1 VNLRRIEALF
11 FKDIFDAIRNYHIL
25 LLIATPVLLS
35 LLFSSLFTESRS
47 STMMP
52 RVGVMAAPDN
62 NLLQYIKPQKMGLK
76 LIFFSSRAELESK
89 IAEGDVSF
97 GLILPALVASA
108 AETATKP
115 RLTMIYPA
123 ETPEYTIERL
133 QHSLEEELRKY
144 LGKPAPPLPID
155 ITWEPIGG
163 NTGTKRSFGG
173 DMFPMLV
180 LMAMGMI
187 GLLGLPLSIAEE
199 REKRT
204 LEALF
209 LTPVTTGELIIGK
222 CLFSFSL
229 QIFTILAMVILN
241 SRWDGHQPYFWLITV
256 IGCIMFLFVGLLISS
271 VAKTQGSVNAMGSS
285 LFLCFQMVPT
295 LSPTSDFLR
304 MIAHLVPSTYV
315 MQGLKKALFLDLT
328 KVDIRSDILTLSVV
342 TILLYLIL
350 TLSFRRLQV
359 DR

>member
-1 VNLRRIEALF
+1 MNLRRIEALV

-25 LLIATPVLLS
+25 LLVATPILLS

-47 STMMP
+47 SVMMP
-52 RVGVMAAPDN
+52 RVGIMAEPDN
-62 NLLQYIKPQKMGLK
+62 RLFQYIKPQKMGLK
-76 LIFFSSRAELESK
+76 LVFFSSRTELESK

-97 GLILPALVASA
+97 GLILPTLPASMPA
-108 AETATKP
+108 MEQKP
-115 RLTMIYPA
+115 HLTMIYPA

-133 QHSLEEELRKY
+133 QHSLEEELRKF
-144 LGKPAPPLPID
+144 LGTPPPPLPVD

-163 NTGTKRSFGG
+163 NIGKKRSFGG
-173 DMFPMLV
+173 DMFPMLI

-204 LEALF
+204 IEALF
-209 LTPVTTGELIIGK
+209 LTPVTTSELIIGK

-256 IGCIMFLFVGLLISS
+256 IGCIMFLFVGLFISTI
-271 VAKTQGSVNAMGSS
+271 ARTQASVNAMGSS

-304 MIAHLVPSTYV
+304 TIAHLIPSTYV
-315 MQGLKKALFLDLT
+315 MQGLKKSLFLDLT
-328 KVDIRSDILTLSVV
+328 KVDITSDLLTLSAV
-342 TILLYLIL
+342 TFFFYFILM
-350 TLSFRRLQV
+350 LSFRRLQV